1 MFASKAISGR
11 RIVLLAAGKGRRMA
25 ALGADEPKSLLRIGG
40 EPFAARLLRQA
51 IAAGA
56 SDVVV
61 VLGYQADVVRQALTP
76 VLTVDSEFVVNT
88 RFEEDVNIHSL
99 ALALEARPG
108 PCFVVEAD
116 VWLADAAWP
125 VLFSSQDA
133 GRSVWYTRG
142 PFHREQVGGILQA
155 DSERNITDL
164 RIVPRWAPEYEGY
177 EKLVGVTK
185 LGPAEADAFSAR
197 LRRARDENLRQY
209 WLNPWIDNLAQL
221 PCVARDLG
229 SRGASSVNT
238 PEEYQ
243 TLVAELAG

>member
-1 MFASKAISGR
+1 
-11 RIVLLAAGKGRRMA
+11 MA

-51 IAAGA
+51 IEAGA
-56 SDVVV
+56 TEVVV

-76 VLTVDSEFVVNT
+76 VLTVDSQFIVNT
-88 RFEEDVNIHSL
+88 RFQEDVNIHSL
-99 ALALEARPG
+99 SLALEARPG

-116 VWLADAAWP
+116 VWLADFAWP
-125 VLFSSQDA
+125 VLFSSEDA

-142 PFHREQVGGILQA
+142 PFRRDQVGGILQA
-155 DSERNITDL
+155 DAERNITDL
-164 RIVPRWAPEYEGY
+164 RIVPRWEPHYEGY

-185 LGPAEADAFSAR
+185 VGPAEAEAFAAR
-197 LRRARDENLRQY
+197 LRRSRDENLRQY
-209 WLNPWIDNLAQL
+209 WLNPWIENLAQL

-243 TLVAELAG
+243 ALVAELAG

>member
-1 MFASKAISGR
+1 MFASKAPPGR
-11 RIVLLAAGKGRRMA
+11 RIVLLAAGKGSRMA

-51 IAAGA
+51 IEAGA
-56 SDVVV
+56 TEVVV
-61 VLGYQADVVRQALTP
+61 VLGYQADVVRSALAP
-76 VLTVDSEFVVNT
+76 VLTVDGQFVVNT

-116 VWLADAAWP
+116 VWLADFAWP
-125 VLFSSQDA
+125 VLFSPEDA

-142 PFHREQVGGILQA
+142 PFRRDQLGGILQA
-155 DSERNITDL
+155 DSARNITDL

-185 LGPAEADAFSAR
+185 IGPAEAEGFTAR

-209 WLNPWIDNLAQL
+209 WLKPWIDNLGQL

-243 TLVAELAG
+243 ALVAELTG